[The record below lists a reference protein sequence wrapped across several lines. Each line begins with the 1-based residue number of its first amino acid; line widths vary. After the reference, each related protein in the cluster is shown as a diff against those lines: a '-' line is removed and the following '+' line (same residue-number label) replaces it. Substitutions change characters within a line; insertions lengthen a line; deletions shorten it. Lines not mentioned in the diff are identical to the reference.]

1 MGTFKDET
9 SFEYERFEDGQHKN
23 KFDDRRM
30 RQIAIEFFKQKYKLE
45 FESGTETGIDL
56 VLISDPNVGA
66 EGEDGSWN
74 GDYWVSRLS
83 EALRT
88 GIRSLN
94 VPHRKWKYW
103 NLQEYSEKKEA
114 KWSWGKINLGGEKNF
129 YFRMNRQCDQ
139 IIVIEAETI
148 LDDEKRLIFLD
159 IKVGNKSVPEDWF
172 SFRKEH
178 CRTFNLQPD
187 GEWVEN
193 GKYWGPN
200 KEECDKI
207 WFEELRLKKEEEKK
221 RASEA
226 FNRRNL
232 VKL

>member
-1 MGTFKDET
+1 MGT
-9 SFEYERFEDGQHKN
+9 FEYERFEDGQHKN

-30 RQIAIEFFKQKYKLE
+30 RQIAIDFFLKKYELE
-45 FESGTETGIDL
+45 FESGSETGIDL

-74 GDYWVSRLS
+74 GDYWVSRLC
-83 EALRT
+83 EALKT
-88 GIRSLN
+88 GIKSLN
-94 VPHRKWKYW
+94 FPHRKWKYW

-114 KWSWGKINLGGEKNF
+114 KWSWGKINLGWKRNF

-139 IIVIEAETI
+139 IIVVEAETI

-159 IKVGNKSVPEDWF
+159 RKVGNSPVPEDWF
-172 SFRKEH
+172 SFRKEN

-221 RASEA
+221 RATEA

-232 VKL
+232 KK